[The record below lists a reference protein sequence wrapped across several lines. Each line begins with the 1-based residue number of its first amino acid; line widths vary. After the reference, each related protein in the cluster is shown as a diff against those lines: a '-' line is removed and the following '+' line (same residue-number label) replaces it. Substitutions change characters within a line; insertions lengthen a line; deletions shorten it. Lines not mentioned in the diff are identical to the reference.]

1 MEHGAERKDSIGSYV
16 HGDQRS
22 TRYRAGSVFRMP
34 RARLIA
40 RWPRFIGRGERT
52 TETVFRRSFFAP
64 VIARYRLLIAR
75 YSRPT
80 VHRFGERSRDENA
93 RKRSMWRPTRS
104 KYFVAEVDNRLGL
117 AESRQDS
124 IEWIEIGRHGGEH
137 ALFVVLYFFF
147 LRAIFEKKKK
157 KNCAESRVK
166 NSLARWS
173 FVNNETRFKIEAL
186 RRVELWENEVGKPQC
201 ISTPARA
208 HIWVAINGFGRG
220 GCLSVD
226 KSFHLVSLSRC
237 LHRSLLLI
245 TFLLVP
251 RVFLPLRSS
260 SHSSLSRP
268 FPFRIPLPPL
278 LPPSSSVRKF
288 TNAKLGANVS
298 CRLYQDFHSW

>member
-1 MEHGAERKDSIGSYV
+1 
-16 HGDQRS
+16 
-22 TRYRAGSVFRMP
+22 MP

-93 RKRSMWRPTRS
+93 MKRSMWRPTRS

-117 AESRQDS
+117 AATSRVNPKPV
-124 IEWIEIGRHGGEH
+124 ETRWWTC
-137 ALFVVLYFFF
+137 FVRRGLLFFF
-147 LRAIFEKKKK
+147 SESNFRKKKK
-157 KNCAESRVK
+157 KNCVESRVK

-208 HIWVAINGFGRG
+208 HIWVAINGFARG

-237 LHRSLLLI
+237 LSSLL
-245 TFLLVP
+245 P
-251 RVFLPLRSS
+251 SS
-260 SHSSLSRP
+260 SSLASFFLFVPPTRLFPAHSHFA
-268 FPFRIPLPPL
+268 FPPPPL
-278 LPPSSSVRKF
+278 SSSVRKF

>member
-1 MEHGAERKDSIGSYV
+1 
-16 HGDQRS
+16 
-22 TRYRAGSVFRMP
+22 MP
-34 RARLIA
+34 GNEAC
-40 RWPRFIGRGERT
+40 
-52 TETVFRRSFFAP
+52 
-64 VIARYRLLIAR
+64 
-75 YSRPT
+75 
-80 VHRFGERSRDENA
+80 D
-93 RKRSMWRPTRS
+93 
-104 KYFVAEVDNRLGL
+104 D
-117 AESRQDS
+117 
-124 IEWIEIGRHGGEH
+124 RHGQSISLRRLTTGWVSRNRGKIQSSESKSEDT
-137 ALFVVLYFFF
+137 VVNMLCPSCSAFFF
-147 LRAIFEKKKK
+147 WEQFSKKKK

-237 LHRSLLLI
+237 FHRSLLLI

>member
-1 MEHGAERKDSIGSYV
+1 
-16 HGDQRS
+16 
-22 TRYRAGSVFRMP
+22 MP

-117 AESRQDS
+117 AATSRVNPKPGDTVVNVLCPS
-124 IEWIEIGRHGGEH
+124 WS
-137 ALFVVLYFFF
+137 ALFFF

-157 KNCAESRVK
+157 NCVESRVK

-208 HIWVAINGFGRG
+208 HIWVAINGFARG

-237 LHRSLLLI
+237 LSSLL
-245 TFLLVP
+245 P
-251 RVFLPLRSS
+251 SS
-260 SHSSLSRP
+260 SSLASFFLFVPPTRP
-268 FPFRIPLPPL
+268 FPAHSHFAFPPRPL
-278 LPPSSSVRKF
+278 SSSVRKF